1 MSDFAK
7 KAREALKSKARRLAS
22 EKDTKVDSS
31 DWSPAEPLNT
41 EAKTGMR
48 PLSRRAYKDGGKV
61 SGNIGTQ
68 MANKNMKVANEDRPG
83 VKHIGGMKKGGRTKK
98 NIGGVLEKISPA
110 YALMRSVQRGPDEE
124 QQTKDRLQQA
134 AMMNAA
140 RGAKKGGKIAKKS
153 GGNIP
158 SAEQTLSTPKTIGAM
173 KIKPVRGA
181 AQHYKRGG
189 KAEGGGLAEKLDK
202 LTGYR
207 SPAKKQ
213 QEGMP
218 DPSKN
223 IAVDY
228 RKMKE
233 SDTDKLDRMMSPY
246 KKGGRTA
253 RATGGATLDIA
264 GMKKAS
270 KKSAGKG
277 KTNINIVIAT
287 GKGQQTPPADVMA
300 PPPAP
305 PMPMPMP
312 PAAGAPPAMPP
323 MPPGAMPPM
332 PPGGDGQQMPYK
344 RGGRIGKMRGGQMIG
359 GRPMGPGMPVRMPLP
374 APQGMPVGRP
384 AMAMQPK
391 AMPAGMGPRG
401 GFNPMMARKDGGRI
415 TKVAKSYKDMEA
427 GSGSGEGRLQ
437 KADIAKLHKDAPAKK
452 DGGRISKV
460 AKSYKDMTAG
470 AANGEGRL
478 QKTDIAKAKK
488 GRGK

>member
-68 MANKNMKVANEDRPG
+68 MANKNMKVANEDRQG
-83 VKHIGGMKKGGRTKK
+83 VKHIGGMKKGG
-98 NIGGVLEKISPA
+98 
-110 YALMRSVQRGPDEE
+110 
-124 QQTKDRLQQA
+124 
-134 AMMNAA
+134 
-140 RGAKKGGKIAKKS
+140 KIARKD

-158 SAEQTLSTPKTIGAM
+158 SAEQTLSTPETIGVM

-189 KAEGGGLAEKLDK
+189 KAEGGLASKLNK

-207 SPAKKQ
+207 SPAEKQ

-228 RKMKE
+228 RKMKA

-253 RATGGATLDIA
+253 RATGGATLDMA

-287 GKGQQTPPADVMA
+287 GKGQQMPPADVMA

-323 MPPGAMPPM
+323 MPPGAMPPAM
-332 PPGGDGQQMPYK
+332 PPRGPMPPE
-344 RGGRIGKMRGGQMIG
+344 R
-359 GRPMGPGMPVRMPLP
+359 
-374 APQGMPVGRP
+374 
-384 AMAMQPK
+384 K
-391 AMPAGMGPRG
+391 A
-401 GFNPMMARKDGGRI
+401 GGRI
-415 TKVAKSYKDMEA
+415 TKIAKSYKDMEA

-437 KADIAKLHKDAPAKK
+437 KTDIAKLHKDAPAKK

-478 QKTDIAKAKK
+478 QKTDIAKAQK

>member
-31 DWSPAEPLNT
+31 DWSPAEPLNA

-48 PLSRRAYKDGGKV
+48 PLSRRAYKSGGKV
-61 SGNIGTQ
+61 TGNIGTQ
-68 MANKNMKVANEDRPG
+68 MANKNMKVANEDREG
-83 VKHIGGMKKGGRTKK
+83 VKHIGGMKKGGKVAR
-98 NIGGVLEKISPA
+98 
-110 YALMRSVQRGPDEE
+110 
-124 QQTKDRLQQA
+124 KD
-134 AMMNAA
+134 
-140 RGAKKGGKIAKKS
+140 GGK
-153 GGNIP
+153 IP
-158 SAEQTLSTPKTIGAM
+158 SAEETLSTPKTIGAM
-173 KIKPVRGA
+173 KIKPKREA

-189 KAEGGGLAEKLDK
+189 KAEGGGLAEKLNK

-207 SPAKKQ
+207 SPAQKQ

-228 RKMKE
+228 RKMKS

-253 RATGGATLDIA
+253 RATGGATLDMA
-264 GMKKAS
+264 GMKKAG

-287 GKGQQTPPADVMA
+287 GKGQQMPQADVMA

-305 PMPMPMP
+305 PMPMPIP

-323 MPPGAMPPM
+323 MPPGAMPPAM
-332 PPGGDGQQMPYK
+332 PPRGPMPPE
-344 RGGRIGKMRGGQMIG
+344 R
-359 GRPMGPGMPVRMPLP
+359 
-374 APQGMPVGRP
+374 
-384 AMAMQPK
+384 K
-391 AMPAGMGPRG
+391 A
-401 GFNPMMARKDGGRI
+401 GGRI
-415 TKVAKSYKDMEA
+415 TKIAKSYKDMEA

-437 KADIAKLHKDAPAKK
+437 KTDIAKLHKDAPSRKT
-452 DGGRISKV
+452 GGRISKV

-478 QKTDIAKAKK
+478 QKTDIAKAQK

>member
-31 DWSPAEPLNT
+31 DWSPAEPLNA

-48 PLSRRAYKDGGKV
+48 PLSRRAYKTGGKV
-61 SGNIGTQ
+61 TGNIGTQ
-68 MANKNMKVANEDRPG
+68 MANKNMKVANEDREG
-83 VKHIGGMKKGGRTKK
+83 VKHIGGMKKGGRAKK
-98 NIGGVLEKISPA
+98 NIGGILEKISPA
-110 YALMRSVQRGPDEE
+110 YAAMRSIQRGPDEE

-134 AMMNAA
+134 ALINAS
-140 RGAKKGGKIAKKS
+140 RGAKKGGKVARKD
-153 GGNIP
+153 GGKIP

-173 KIKPVRGA
+173 KIKPKREA

-189 KAEGGGLAEKLDK
+189 KAEGGGLAEKLNK

-207 SPAKKQ
+207 SPAQKQ

-228 RKMKE
+228 RKMKS

-253 RATGGATLDIA
+253 RATGGATLDMA
-264 GMKKAS
+264 GMKKAG

-287 GKGQQTPPADVMA
+287 GKGQQMPQADVMA

-323 MPPGAMPPM
+323 MPPGAMPPAM
-332 PPGGDGQQMPYK
+332 PPRGPMPPERK
-344 RGGRIGKMRGGQMIG
+344 AGGR
-359 GRPMGPGMPVRMPLP
+359 V
-374 APQGMPVGRP
+374 
-384 AMAMQPK
+384 
-391 AMPAGMGPRG
+391 
-401 GFNPMMARKDGGRI
+401 
-415 TKVAKSYKDMEA
+415 TKIAKSYKDMEA

-437 KADIAKLHKDAPAKK
+437 KTDIAKLHKDAPARK

-470 AANGEGRL
+470 SGSGEGRM
-478 QKTDIAKAKK
+478 QKTDIATAKK